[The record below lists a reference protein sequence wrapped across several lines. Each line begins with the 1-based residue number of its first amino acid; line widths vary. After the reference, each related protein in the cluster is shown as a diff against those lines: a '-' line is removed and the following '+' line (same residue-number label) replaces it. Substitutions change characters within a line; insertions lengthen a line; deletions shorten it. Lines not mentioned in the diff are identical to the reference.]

1 VPGTEGRFSLRSR
14 RWDETPTP
22 AARALA
28 TVNSLIDR
36 YGVVLRGIATHENL
50 PGGFGALYNVFRSL
64 EDAGKIRSGY
74 FVEGA
79 GGAQFAR
86 PGADETLRTHRAP
99 PADGLATPSDDC
111 PRLLATTDPAQPFG
125 SIFPWPPATEV
136 DARVTRSSGTRVVL
150 HRGRPLAYLPRSLT
164 AMITFPSPDP
174 TDAPADADAIVQAI
188 GSWMQTARSPRA
200 LHLSTVD
207 GISVHAHPLRT
218 ALQSLGFVR
227 SGDGMLLRR
236 GEARLTPKTD
246 KRVSRMIAPQLDD
259 DDDPFAEL
267 DEVPDS
273 AR

>member
-1 VPGTEGRFSLRSR
+1 
-14 RWDETPTP
+14 
-22 AARALA
+22 
-28 TVNSLIDR
+28 
-36 YGVVLRGIATHENL
+36 
-50 PGGFGALYNVFRSL
+50 
-64 EDAGKIRSGY
+64 
-74 FVEGA
+74 
-79 GGAQFAR
+79 
-86 PGADETLRTHRAP
+86 
-99 PADGLATPSDDC
+99 
-111 PRLLATTDPAQPFG
+111 
-125 SIFPWPPATEV
+125 
-136 DARVTRSSGTRVVL
+136 
-150 HRGRPLAYLPRSLT
+150 LPRSLT

-246 KRVSRMIAPQLDD
+246 KRVSRTIAPQLDD